1 MIQLFIRG
9 EVVTVRNGEA
19 SCPTNHDVE
28 REVRALGGI
37 ATAESPIDHAERLA
51 RELGGEVVS
60 IGDEERAASNPPLP
74 IPEPEA
80 KPVQAS
86 SKKQSAAKADE

>member
-1 MIQLFIRG
+1 VIQLYIRG

-37 ATAESPIDHAERLA
+37 ATAESPVDHAERLA
-51 RELGGEVVS
+51 RELGGKVLSVGEA
-60 IGDEERAASNPPLP
+60 EQKASRL
-74 IPEPEA
+74 PEPPAPAEPTIKDEGPKS
-80 KPVQAS
+80 KPR
-86 SKKQSAAKADE
+86 K

>member
-1 MIQLFIRG
+1 MIQLYIRG
-9 EVVTVRNGEA
+9 EIVTVRNGEA

-51 RELGGEVVS
+51 RELGGYVLSSGEDS
-60 IGDEERAASNPPLP
+60 APPAPPAEAQP
-74 IPEPEA
+74 IEA
-80 KPVQAS
+80 EAPPKSKPR
-86 SKKQSAAKADE
+86 K

>member
-19 SCPTNHDVE
+19 SCPTNHDIE

-37 ATAESPIDHAERLA
+37 ATAESPRDHAERLA
-51 RELGGEVVS
+51 RELGGYVLSSGED
-60 IGDEERAASNPPLP
+60 GAPADPPA
-74 IPEPEA
+74 EA
-80 KPVQAS
+80 QPVEAEAPPKSKPR
-86 SKKQSAAKADE
+86 K